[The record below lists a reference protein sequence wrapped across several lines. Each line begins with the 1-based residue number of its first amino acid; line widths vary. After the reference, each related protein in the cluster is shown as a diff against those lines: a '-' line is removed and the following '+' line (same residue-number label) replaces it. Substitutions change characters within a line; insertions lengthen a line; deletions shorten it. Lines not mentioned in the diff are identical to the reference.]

1 MGEHSLDGR
10 HALFRQSLASA
21 ACLQL
26 VDYLRGVEGGLDQL
40 RDYLRIE
47 AGLDPDP
54 IADSQETTDD
64 AISTR
69 DQAGDVDPLRA
80 WVDSRNFNFPDVIY
94 TKLRSA
100 GINLDNMESKS
111 SEDFAAAEIPVG
123 AIKTIM
129 HEINRSARLQLEQL
143 AVAGT
148 AAEKALLADVTEKN
162 PDASCI
168 ERLRLFKVRRRRWAL
183 VARVASSTGCIVSAA
198 RCLFRAHLLAAAAL
212 DPDLAAHICTRAAH
226 SPPRSSAPRKRPVLP
241 HLHRDR
247 SACNCAAGTR
257 ITHTHKPPP
266 AAELFKTGLTLAHIC
281 AAIGVPYTA
290 QCTPRDAHATC
301 SVQRR
306 ARHMPYSMRGA
317 PHSAPRMFSTDRTDD
332 HAPMTRPVPR
342 TVTCRAAACC
352 AGWRAACRAGW
363 RARIG
368 APPPNCTSCAAV
380 GGPCAV
386 ARTTNVG

>member
-198 RCLFRAHLLAAAAL
+198 RCSRPSARSC
-212 DPDLAAHICTRAAH
+212 CTG
-226 SPPRSSAPRKRPVLP
+226 PRPCSS
-241 HLHRDR
+241 HLH
-247 SACNCAAGTR
+247 
-257 ITHTHKPPP
+257 
-266 AAELFKTGLTLAHIC
+266 
-281 AAIGVPYTA
+281 
-290 QCTPRDAHATC
+290 
-301 SVQRR
+301 
-306 ARHMPYSMRGA
+306 
-317 PHSAPRMFSTDRTDD
+317 
-332 HAPMTRPVPR
+332 
-342 TVTCRAAACC
+342 
-352 AGWRAACRAGW
+352 
-363 RARIG
+363 
-368 APPPNCTSCAAV
+368 
-380 GGPCAV
+380 
-386 ARTTNVG
+386 